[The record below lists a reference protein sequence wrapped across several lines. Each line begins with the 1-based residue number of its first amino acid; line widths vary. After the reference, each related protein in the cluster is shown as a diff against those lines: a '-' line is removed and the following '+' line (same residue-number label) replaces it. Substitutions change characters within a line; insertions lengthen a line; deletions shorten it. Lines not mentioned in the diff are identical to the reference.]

1 MRRRGA
7 QALLLLGCFTG
18 AAGAAA
24 RSASG
29 FQHRASWGAAPEPAA
44 ADEPRL
50 MKRALRA
57 KGALCDGDARDAQG
71 QYIQGQYH
79 ASSNN
84 CRCASVTHPT

>member
-1 MRRRGA
+1 MRRRSLCGA
-7 QALLLLGCFTG
+7 QALVLLGCF
-18 AAGAAA
+18 AGTAA

-50 MKRALRA
+50 KRALRA

-79 ASSNN
+79 ASSNS
-84 CRCASVTHPT
+84 CRCADVTHPT